1 MKNAVVG
8 WLLAIS
14 AVSAWAVA
22 PVQPTEEEFRSLP
35 EVCVKRL
42 KGTMSRDEMRM
53 YPHLHHYCFGLNF
66 VNRAS
71 RSKSAQSRGFN
82 LGNAID
88 NFDYMVKF
96 LPPGHWMRP
105 QVYVDKGKAHV
116 QAAQHAEAVELFNRA
131 ITENP
136 AFEPAYLQLIEA
148 LKRTGAQGSAL
159 EIATAGL
166 RYIPSSGLIKRAY
179 FELGGKEPLP
189 EPAAKG
195 GAENAEPPAGG
206 EITSSAELPEP
217 QNASPASA
225 ESADGGAEESG
236 QDEASK
242 RTAEAAR
249 ACRFCPPDEI
259 DERWRD
265 SFMKAQEK

>member
-1 MKNAVVG
+1 MKNWLVG
-8 WLLAIS
+8 WLLACS

-42 KGTMSRDEMRM
+42 KGTMGRDEMRM

-88 NFDYMVKF
+88 NFDYMVKY

-116 QAAQHAEAVELFNRA
+116 QAAQNVEAIALFNRA
-131 ITENP
+131 ISENP
-136 AFEPAYLQLIEA
+136 GFEPAYLQLIQA
-148 LKRTGAQGSAL
+148 LKRTGAQSSAL

-166 RYIPSSGLIKRAY
+166 RHIPASGLLKRAY

-195 GAENAEPPAGG
+195 AAATAEPPAED
-206 EITSSAELPEP
+206 EISRSEEQSEP
-217 QNASPASA
+217 AGASPANA
-225 ESADGGAEESG
+225 GTDEGGAEELG
-236 QDEASK
+236 QDEVSK

-259 DERWRD
+259 DERWRE